1 MSVFTRTAL
10 AAALLAAAPM
20 AFAQS
25 ANDDM
30 IVSIEIQ
37 NACTI
42 TANPLDFGTQTNVD
56 SDLDDATTVELDC
69 SAVDSAVEITFDNGT
84 GTGASFDN
92 RRMTSGAGDTIDYS
106 LFVDAGR
113 TQPLGD
119 GNGNGEALVTDRDGN
134 TGSTGTVQTFD
145 VYGRVFGGQGPKPV
159 GAYTDT
165 VVATVSF

>member
-1 MSVFTRTAL
+1 MTVFTRTAL

-25 ANDDM
+25 ATDDM

-42 TANPLDFGTQTNVD
+42 TANALDFGTQTSVD
-56 SDLDDATTVELDC
+56 ADIDDATTVELDC
-69 SAVDSAVEITFDNGT
+69 SAVDSAVEITFGNGT
-84 GTGASFDN
+84 GTGATFDN
-92 RRMTSGAGDTIDYS
+92 RQMTSAGGDTIDYS
-106 LFVDAGR
+106 LFVDAAR
-113 TQPLGD
+113 TQHLGD
-119 GNGNGEALVTDRDGN
+119 GNGNGEALVTDADGN